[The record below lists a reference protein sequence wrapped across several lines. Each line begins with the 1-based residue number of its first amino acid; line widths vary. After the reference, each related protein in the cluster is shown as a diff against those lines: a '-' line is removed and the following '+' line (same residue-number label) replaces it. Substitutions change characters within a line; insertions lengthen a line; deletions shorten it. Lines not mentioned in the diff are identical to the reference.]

1 MTEKG
6 KAFLAE
12 ASRNE
17 ELKTKLAAIDRSD
30 EKASIQKAIR
40 LAKEYGF
47 ELIEED
53 LTVGKA
59 PAEGAVADDELDNVA
74 GGMTFTTS
82 NNDGLGQSFIFE
94 CLNGGQNNQDPPYLT
109 CACMDGLGTSTRHT
123 HCDSANGGPEVTISV
138 PDSDGW

>member
-17 ELKTKLAAIDRSD
+17 ELKAKLTAIDRSD
-30 EKASIQKAIR
+30 EKASIQEAIR
-40 LAKEYGF
+40 LAKRYGF
-47 ELIEED
+47 ELIEKD

-74 GGMTFTTS
+74 GGIS
-82 NNDGLGQSFIFE
+82 EIGYNSDPS
-94 CLNGGQNNQDPPYLT
+94 LNLT
-109 CACMDGLGTSTRHT
+109 CACDCS
-123 HCDSANGGPEVTISV
+123 CDCGGPLNDRPSYAGCDCGNGGPLDTICISV
-138 PDSDGW
+138 NGQGQIQRQETDIDAW